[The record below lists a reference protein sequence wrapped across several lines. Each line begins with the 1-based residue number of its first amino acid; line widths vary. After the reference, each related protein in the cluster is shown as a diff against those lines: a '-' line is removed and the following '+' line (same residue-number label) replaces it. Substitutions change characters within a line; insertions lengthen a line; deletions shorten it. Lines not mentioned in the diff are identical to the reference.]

1 MSRLIVGLTGGVA
14 SGKSAIALH
23 FEQLGVPVLDADQ
36 VSREVVA
43 PPSPALDEIVQTF
56 GANSLLPDC
65 TLDRRR
71 IRERIFADAKAKQRL
86 EAILHPHMARRMS
99 AWAAA
104 QTTPYCILSIAILI
118 ETGMRQLVQRVLVV
132 DAPPALQLERVMVRD
147 GIDQTLAQNMLA
159 AQTTRESRLSAAD
172 DVIINTGSLEK
183 LFGQVEKLHE
193 MYTKLAQA

>member
-43 PPSPALDEIVQTF
+43 PPSPALAEIVQTF
-56 GANSLLPDC
+56 GADSLLPDG

-71 IRERIFADAKAKQRL
+71 MRERIFADAKAKQRL

-99 AWAAA
+99 AWTAA

-118 ETGMRQLVQRVLVV
+118 ESNMRQLVQRVLVV
-132 DAPPALQLERVMVRD
+132 DAPVETQLARLVQRD
-147 GIDQTLAQNMLA
+147 GISESLAHQMIEAQTSRTTRLA
-159 AQTTRESRLSAAD
+159 AAN
-172 DVIINTGSLEK
+172 DVILNTGPLDESWE
-183 LFGQVEKLHE
+183 QVAKLHQK
-193 MYTKLAQA
+193 YLALAG

>member
-1 MSRLIVGLTGGVA
+1 MSRLIVGLTGGVG

-23 FEQLGVPVLDADQ
+23 FEKLGVPVLDADQ
-36 VSREVVA
+36 VSREVVV
-43 PPSPALDEIVQTF
+43 PPSPALDEIVQIF
-56 GANSLLPDC
+56 GADSLLPDG

-71 IRERIFADAKAKQRL
+71 MRERIFADATAKQRL

-99 AWAAA
+99 AWTAA

-118 ETGMRQLVQRVLVV
+118 ESNMGQLVQRVLVV
-132 DAPPALQLERVMVRD
+132 DSSPELQLERVMARD
-147 GIDQTLAQNMLA
+147 SIDQTLAQNMLA
-159 AQTTRESRLSAAD
+159 AQTTRKSRLIAAD

-193 MYTKLAQA
+193 MYTKLTQV

>member
-56 GANSLLPDC
+56 GADSLLPDG

-71 IRERIFADAKAKQRL
+71 MRERIFADASAKHRL
-86 EAILHPHMARRMS
+86 EDILHPHMARRMS

-104 QTTPYCILSIAILI
+104 QTSPYCILSIAILI

-132 DAPPALQLERVMVRD
+132 DAPVTTQLARLVQRD
-147 GIDQTLAQNMLA
+147 GISESLAHQMIA

-172 DVIINTGSLEK
+172 DVIMNTGSLEK
-183 LFGQVEKLHE
+183 LFGQVEKLHD